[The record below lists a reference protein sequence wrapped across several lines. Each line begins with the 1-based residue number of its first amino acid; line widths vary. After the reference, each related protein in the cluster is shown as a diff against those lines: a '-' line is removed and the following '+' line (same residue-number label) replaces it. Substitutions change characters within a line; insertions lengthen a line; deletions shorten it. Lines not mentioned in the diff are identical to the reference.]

1 MSTYTSVS
9 NVWESQAK
17 SPEEAIALQLRA
29 DLMIDLRQIIVD
41 NGWNQKQ
48 AAKQLGITQNRVS
61 YLVNGQVSK
70 FTTDKLIGLL
80 SKLGYLVDFTVRAA

>member
-1 MSTYTSVS
+1 MYTEVS

-17 SPEEAIALQLRA
+17 SPEEALALQARA
-29 DLMIDLRQIIVD
+29 DLMISLRQIIVE
-41 NGWNQKQ
+41 NGWNQKE

-61 YLVNGQVSK
+61 YIVNGQVSK

-80 SKLGYLVDFTVRAA
+80 NKVGYTVVMSVNAA